1 MNPNHR
7 KAFSLLGL
15 SIGKFYST
23 LTWIKDKDNT
33 WVLHDSG
40 PRQKVKHNTYLK
52 LYIAEKLEHDKNWTK
67 YKIVNDRKNAGT
79 SKTALI
85 PAEKCKN

>member
-23 LTWIKDKDNT
+23 LTWIKDKDKT

-40 PRQKVKHNTYLK
+40 PKQKVKHNAYLK
-52 LYIAEKLEHDKNWTK
+52 LVEKLEHDKNWTK
-67 YKIVNDRKNAGT
+67 YKIVNDCKNVGT
-79 SKTALI
+79 SKIALI